1 MSQQEDPLETFR
13 DEARD
18 LLAQLEASLIH
29 LEESPDDLAEV
40 DNAFRALHTIKGS
53 GNMFELSELVR
64 FTHTVENAFDRV
76 RNGELAVSRELVS
89 AALKAKDHIATLVE
103 REELDEDESAAGR
116 ELLSTFAELAGG
128 AQPAGSASAGAGG
141 TGDGSRGRAD
151 DDGGRGEAGAQTG
164 MRLVED
170 AAEES
175 EERTFRIRFRPERR
189 IFSVGANPLLLFQ
202 ELEELGQLI
211 VMGFSD
217 DVPPLEELE
226 PEQSYLSWDMLLTTR
241 KDEQAI
247 RDVFMFVED
256 LAELNIEV
264 IDEGDL
270 ESSDISYKRLG
281 EILVERGD
289 LSRDELRQV
298 MESKG
303 YLGQALVS
311 RGYVSSERVDSALEE
326 QQYVRS
332 KRAERQES
340 TASSTIKVG
349 TEKLDSLVN
358 LVGEFVSMHANLTLQ
373 ASRKEDQDMQSLAE
387 QMEGLVRQLRDLSI
401 DMHMVPVNALFSGF
415 RRMVRDLAAELGKE
429 VSLELKGTDTELD
442 KNVIEALKDPL
453 LHIIR
458 NSIDHGI
465 ESAEERREA
474 GKPEKGTVTL
484 SAYYSG
490 AHVAIDVLDDGKG
503 LDAERI
509 RAKAAER
516 GVIGAE
522 DSLSDSEALQLIFAP
537 GFSTSETATSV
548 SGRGVGMDV
557 VKQNIEKL
565 GGTVGLESERGSG
578 TRISI
583 RIPLTLAIVEGL
595 LADIGGGYYMIN
607 LSYIVECLDY
617 RNLDQDTTQNLVDF
631 RGELV
636 PFVDLNHFFG
646 LDGDGSAGELQTTAA
661 ATEATMAGPGGMDAG
676 AATIDRQLVVVAFE
690 GYKIGL
696 LVDRIYD
703 KYQTVI
709 KSLGKVYERV
719 DGISGAVILGDGT
732 PALMLD
738 VDRLVRLTAT
748 DLDHRQGSNGNGR
761 TRS

>member
-1 MSQQEDPLETFR
+1 
-13 DEARD
+13 
-18 LLAQLEASLIH
+18 
-29 LEESPDDLAEV
+29 
-40 DNAFRALHTIKGS
+40 
-53 GNMFELSELVR
+53 
-64 FTHTVENAFDRV
+64 
-76 RNGELAVSRELVS
+76 
-89 AALKAKDHIATLVE
+89 
-103 REELDEDESAAGR
+103 
-116 ELLSTFAELAGG
+116 
-128 AQPAGSASAGAGG
+128 
-141 TGDGSRGRAD
+141 
-151 DDGGRGEAGAQTG
+151 
-164 MRLVED
+164 
-170 AAEES
+170 
-175 EERTFRIRFRPERR
+175 
-189 IFSVGANPLLLFQ
+189 
-202 ELEELGQLI
+202 
-211 VMGFSD
+211 
-217 DVPPLEELE
+217 
-226 PEQSYLSWDMLLTTR
+226 
-241 KDEQAI
+241 
-247 RDVFMFVED
+247 
-256 LAELNIEV
+256 
-264 IDEGDL
+264 
-270 ESSDISYKRLG
+270 
-281 EILVERGD
+281 
-289 LSRDELRQV
+289 
-298 MESKG
+298 
-303 YLGQALVS
+303 
-311 RGYVSSERVDSALEE
+311 
-326 QQYVRS
+326 
-332 KRAERQES
+332 
-340 TASSTIKVG
+340 
-349 TEKLDSLVN
+349 
-358 LVGEFVSMHANLTLQ
+358 LQ

-387 QMEGLVRQLRDLSI
+387 RMEGLVRQLRDLSI
-401 DMHMVPVNALFSGF
+401 DMHMVPVNTLFSGF

-465 ESAEERREA
+465 ESAEERRQA

-484 SAYYSG
+484 SAHYSG

-509 RAKAAER
+509 LAKATER

-595 LADIGGGYYMIN
+595 LAEIGGGYYMIN

-617 RNLDQDTTQNLVDF
+617 RNLDGDTTQNLVDF

-636 PFVDLNHFFG
+636 PFVDLNRFFG
-646 LDGDGSAGELQTTAA
+646 LDGDGSAQASGGSDAG
-661 ATEATMAGPGGMDAG
+661 TEAEAAREADGGAQGNGDSDVDAQAAVTTMAGPGGMSAA
-676 AATIDRQLVVVAFE
+676 AATIDKQLVVVAFE